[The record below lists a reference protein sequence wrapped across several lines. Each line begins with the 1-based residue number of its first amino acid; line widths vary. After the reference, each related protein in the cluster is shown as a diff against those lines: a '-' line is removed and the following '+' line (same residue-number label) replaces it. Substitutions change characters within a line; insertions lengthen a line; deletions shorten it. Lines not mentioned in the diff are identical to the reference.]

1 MKTAACLVL
10 CLVAGGTV
18 HLRAAEAAGLPV
30 PTDAELAK
38 IREAAPEKPTVAPRS
53 PRRVLVFSLVPTG
66 YVHSAIP
73 YGEAALRIIAEK
85 TGAFSVECSNNIAMF
100 EPENLNRFDAVFFN
114 NTNSALFL
122 PGDSDTLSGAQKEA
136 ARKRDAELKQS
147 LAAFIRNGKG
157 IVALH
162 AALAI
167 FAEWEAW
174 GDIIGGRF
182 DNHPWNKEVTVRV
195 EEPGH
200 PLLQAFTEAE
210 FRVHDEIYQVTG
222 PYSRDTHRVLLS
234 LDLEKTGAPNVA
246 EVHRTDGDFALA
258 WIKPYGDGRV
268 FYCGLGH
275 EHDLFWNPAILRFLL
290 DGVQF
295 AAGDLEADMTPSA
308 KR

>member
-122 PGDSDTLSGAQKEA
+122 PGDFDTLSGAQKEA

-195 EEPGH
+195 
-200 PLLQAFTEAE
+200 
-210 FRVHDEIYQVTG
+210 
-222 PYSRDTHRVLLS
+222 
-234 LDLEKTGAPNVA
+234 
-246 EVHRTDGDFALA
+246 
-258 WIKPYGDGRV
+258 
-268 FYCGLGH
+268 
-275 EHDLFWNPAILRFLL
+275 
-290 DGVQF
+290 
-295 AAGDLEADMTPSA
+295 
-308 KR
+308 